1 MNETKSIAIET
12 LKLSHAIVRKVHDTN
27 YNDLDKAFPN
37 AKSFS
42 GNFLEAEIGSLT
54 FKDGVRA
61 VLFVQHGYHDDF
73 DFIVKWFD
81 AEGNRLDDNEANSGL
96 LKPRFFL
103 ETKYGSTTYHN
114 GEAVTKHGHEL
125 LDKNG
130 NVTHVLNVED
140 EMPEA
145 FVELEKKMNDLI
157 SAREKALKYQCEA
170 EKLDTLVEGAKRH
183 LKEKGFNVDEIIS
196 QFVLKKV
203 D

>member
-1 MNETKSIAIET
+1 MNETITVAT
-12 LKLSHAIVRKVHDTN
+12 LKLSHAIVKKVHDMN
-27 YNDLDKAFPN
+27 YNDLGKVFPN
-37 AKSFS
+37 AKPFC
-42 GNFLEAEIGSLT
+42 GNFLEAEIGSFT

-61 VLFVQHGYHDDF
+61 VLFIQHGYHDDF

-81 AEGNRLDDNEANSGL
+81 AEGNRLDDNEANFGL

-103 ETKYGSTTYHN
+103 ETKYGSTTYPN
-114 GEAVTKHGHEL
+114 GESVTKHGHEL

-157 SAREKALKYQCEA
+157 SARKKALDYQCEA

-183 LKEKGFNVDEIIS
+183 LKEQGFDVDSIIS
-196 QFVLKKV
+196 QFVLTK
-203 D
+203 